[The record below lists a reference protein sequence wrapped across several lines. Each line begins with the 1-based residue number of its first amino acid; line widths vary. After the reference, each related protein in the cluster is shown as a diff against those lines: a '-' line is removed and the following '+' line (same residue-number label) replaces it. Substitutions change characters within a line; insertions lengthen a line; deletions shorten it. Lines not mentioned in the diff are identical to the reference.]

1 MHLASLIVVLAYVL
15 ANPLAAH
22 SLLVAQSQPSQA
34 QPAAEP
40 APPPPLKDSAETPK
54 LNPSTKTK
62 FKKCSGSP
70 KRVVVKEGGAPEPEV
85 QLAPGMTG
93 EQETHQRLRTDQ
105 LLSSTDA
112 NLKQILQDKVDAKRQ
127 DTISQI
133 RTFMDQARAAVKAG
147 DLQRGHNLA
156 LKAHLL
162 SDDLLVH

>member
-1 MHLASLIVVLAYVL
+1 MHLAGLIVVLAYVL

-40 APPPPLKDSAETPK
+40 APLPKDSAQTPK
-54 LNPSTKTK
+54 PNPSTKTK
-62 FKKCSGSP
+62 SKKGSGSP

-112 NLKQILQDKVDAKRQ
+112 NLKQILQGKVDAKRQ

>member
-1 MHLASLIVVLAYVL
+1 MHLASLIVVLAYAL

-22 SLLVAQSQPSQA
+22 SLLRAQSQPSQT

-40 APPPPLKDSAETPK
+40 APPPKDTAETPK
-54 LNPSTKTK
+54 PNPSTKTK
-62 FKKCSGSP
+62 SKACSGSP

-93 EQETHQRLRTDQ
+93 EQESHQRLHTDQ
-105 LLSSTDA
+105 LLASTDA
-112 NLKQILQDKVDAKRQ
+112 NLKQILQGKVDATRQ

-133 RTFMDQARAAVKAG
+133 RNFMDQARAAVKAG